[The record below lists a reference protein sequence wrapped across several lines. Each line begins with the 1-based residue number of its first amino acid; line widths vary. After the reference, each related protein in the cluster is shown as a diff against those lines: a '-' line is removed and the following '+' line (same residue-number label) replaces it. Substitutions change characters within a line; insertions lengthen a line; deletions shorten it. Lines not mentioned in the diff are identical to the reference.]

1 MLLTEFVLDRLY
13 NIDLY
18 IARTQK
24 VSRASFESLR
34 VQFLNEKKFA
44 FRCFIYAIRGIR
56 NLSNLTES
64 IKQKLQK
71 LTINSNIYVLCQVER
86 RKKFINYS
94 LHLNLSLHVLNL
106 FIISYLRRIYLARK
120 QIEANKLFQTTAT
133 LNSEFRFRHEISPHL
148 PANLSSS
155 PTKVPI
161 IPPPS
166 PAI

>member
-1 MLLTEFVLDRLY
+1 MISDFRVSLELDILASAALKRFSLLLLTEFVLDRLY

-44 FRCFIYAIRGIR
+44 FRCFVYAIRGIR

-71 LTINSNIYVLCQVER
+71 LTINSNIYVLCQIER

-94 LHLNLSLHVLNL
+94 LHLNLSRTRFE
-106 FIISYLRRIYLARK
+106 FIYYIILTTHLRRSK
-120 QIEANKLFQTTAT
+120 ANRSK
-133 LNSEFRFRHEISPHL
+133 
-148 PANLSSS
+148 
-155 PTKVPI
+155 
-161 IPPPS
+161 
-166 PAI
+166 

>member
-1 MLLTEFVLDRLY
+1 MIGYIISIYTLLVRK
-13 NIDLY
+13 
-18 IARTQK
+18 K

-44 FRCFIYAIRGIR
+44 FRCFVYAIRGIR

-64 IKQKLQK
+64 MKQKLQK
-71 LTINSNIYVLCQVER
+71 LTINSNIYLCQIER